1 MKRCVARQAG
11 DAHDAARTCG
21 RFFNCFQGGS
31 GLGPPFR
38 AVCIAARRGAR
49 SCDRLWQHSDGS
61 ACSPSSSPLARRV
74 VPECRTTPARLAFIP
89 VTEVKAITSAGTPCL
104 VPLGLGSARVDKLTI
119 TVDPQHGAVAP
130 RGRTG
135 VIYSPQSD
143 FRGEDAFWLSLDGPS
158 NQNPGAAVVRVGIT
172 VE

>member
-1 MKRCVARQAG
+1 MTLLAPAADFSTAFKADLDSTAVPGRLHPRPAG
-11 DAHDAARTCG
+11 RPKVRPTPATFGWFGLFAILATIGAARA
-21 RFFNCFQGGS
+21 FE
-31 GLGPPFR
+31 
-38 AVCIAARRGAR
+38 
-49 SCDRLWQHSDGS
+49 
-61 ACSPSSSPLARRV
+61 V
-74 VPECRTTPARLAFIP
+74 VPECRTTPAQLAFIP
-89 VTEVKAITSAGTPCL
+89 MTEVKATTSAGTACF
-104 VPLGLGSARVDKLTI
+104 VSLGLGSARVDKLTI

-143 FRGEDAFWLSLDGPS
+143 FRGEDSFWLSIDGPS

>member
-1 MKRCVARQAG
+1 MTLLAPAADFSTAFKADLHRTAVPGRLHAR
-11 DAHDAARTCG
+11 
-21 RFFNCFQGGS
+21 
-31 GLGPPFR
+31 P
-38 AVCIAARRGAR
+38 ARRPKVRPTPATFGWFGLFAILVAIGAAHAF
-49 SCDRLWQHSDGS
+49 D
-61 ACSPSSSPLARRV
+61 V

-89 VTEVKAITSAGTPCL
+89 VTEVKATTSAGTPCL
-104 VPLGLGSARVDKLTI
+104 FSLGLGSARVDKLTI

-143 FRGEDAFWLSLDGPS
+143 FCGEDAFWLSIDGPS

>member
-1 MKRCVARQAG
+1 VLPDKQEMPMTLLAPAADFSTAFKADLDGTAVPGRLHRRPAGRPKLRPTLATFGWFGVFAILVAIG
-11 DAHDAARTCG
+11 AARA
-21 RFFNCFQGGS
+21 F
-31 GLGPPFR
+31 
-38 AVCIAARRGAR
+38 
-49 SCDRLWQHSDGS
+49 D
-61 ACSPSSSPLARRV
+61 V

-143 FRGEDAFWLSLDGPS
+143 FRGEDAFWLSIDGPS